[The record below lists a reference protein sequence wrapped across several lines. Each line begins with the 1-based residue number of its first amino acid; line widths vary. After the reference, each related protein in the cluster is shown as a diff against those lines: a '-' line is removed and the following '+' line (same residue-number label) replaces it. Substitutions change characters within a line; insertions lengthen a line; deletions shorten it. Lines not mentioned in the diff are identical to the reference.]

1 MAIRDLA
8 AQIAAGFAPNA
19 ESSDEVLDLL
29 NQAYHSLSH
38 MGGEEEGTAAL
49 AAETGA
55 GSGQMEPVMPPN
67 KAVGQEQITCLV
79 CGKAFK
85 TLKRHLSQKHDMS
98 PADYR
103 QAFDLS
109 KDYPLVAPGYSQ
121 YRANK
126 AKELGLGER
135 MAEARKQKQ
144 S

>member
-19 ESSDEVLDLL
+19 ETPDEVLDLL
-29 NQAYHSLSH
+29 SQSYQKLSQ
-38 MGGEEEGTAAL
+38 MGGDEDG
-49 AAETGA
+49 ETGEGGANA
-55 GSGQMEPVMPPN
+55 GAVQMEPVMPPN
-67 KAVGQEQITCLV
+67 KAVGQDRITCLV

-85 TLKRHLSQKHDMS
+85 TLKRHLASQHDMS

-121 YRANK
+121 YRAEK

-135 MAEARKQKQ
+135 MAEARKNKQ

>member
-19 ESSDEVLDLL
+19 ESSEEVLDLL
-29 NQAYHSLSH
+29 NQAYHTLSH
-38 MGGEEEGTAAL
+38 MGGEEEGEADAPAGGGAARL
-49 AAETGA
+49 
-55 GSGQMEPVMPPN
+55 EPVMAPN
-67 KAVGQEQITCLV
+67 KAVGQDQITCLV

-103 QAFDLS
+103 EAFDLS

-121 YRANK
+121 YRADK

-135 MAEARKQKQ
+135 MAEARKAK

>member
-19 ESSDEVLDLL
+19 ESPDEVLDLL
-29 NQAYHSLSH
+29 NQSYQALSH
-38 MGGEEEGTAAL
+38 MGGDE
-49 AAETGA
+49 AAEAPATTAGA
-55 GSGQMEPVMPPN
+55 AQMQPVMDPN
-67 KAVGQEQITCLV
+67 KAVGQDQITCLV

-85 TLKRHLSQKHDMS
+85 TLKRHLSQRHDMS

-103 QAFDLS
+103 EAFGLG
-109 KDYPLVAPGYSQ
+109 KDYPLVAPGYSKF
-121 YRANK
+121 RADK

-135 MAEARKQKQ
+135 MAEARKGQ

>member
-19 ESSDEVLDLL
+19 ESPDEVLDLL
-29 NQAYHSLSH
+29 QQSYQKLNA
-38 MGGEEEGTAAL
+38 MGGAEEAEAATAGT
-49 AAETGA
+49 ETGA
-55 GSGQMEPVMPPN
+55 QKMEPVMEPQ
-67 KAVGQEQITCLV
+67 KAIGQDRITCLV

-103 QAFDLS
+103 EAFGLS

-135 MAEARKQKQ
+135 MQEARKQKNG
-144 S
+144 

>member
-29 NQAYHSLSH
+29 NQAYQTLST
-38 MGGEEEGTAAL
+38 MSGDEEGQPAGAA
-49 AAETGA
+49 ATGGA
-55 GSGQMEPVMPPN
+55 QQMEPVMAPN
-67 KAVGQEQITCLV
+67 KAVGHDQITCLV

-85 TLKRHLSQKHDMS
+85 TLKRHLSQKHGMS
-98 PADYR
+98 PDDYR
-103 QAFDLS
+103 QAFGLS

-121 YRANK
+121 YRADK

-135 MAEARKQKQ
+135 MAEARKQQ